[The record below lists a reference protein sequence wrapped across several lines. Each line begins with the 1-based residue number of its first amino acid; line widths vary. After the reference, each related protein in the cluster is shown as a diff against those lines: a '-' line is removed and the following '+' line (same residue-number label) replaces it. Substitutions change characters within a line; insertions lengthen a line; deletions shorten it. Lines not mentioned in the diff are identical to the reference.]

1 MQQRFTDKVAIITG
15 AGSGLGKATAL
26 GLAREGAKVVLVDI
40 NADALDQTVAEA
52 QAVGAEALK
61 LSVNVSTREACQGVI
76 SSAVEHFGKIDVLC
90 NIAGIVQIGHVGD
103 VNEDDFQRLFS
114 INLAA
119 PFWLSQAAIPHLI
132 KTHGNIVNCASQSSL
147 KGAAYVVPYSMTKS
161 GVVQMTRSMA
171 MEFIKQPIRINA
183 VSPGTMATNMM
194 GDTPFPEN
202 VEVDLFA
209 RYSGIREA
217 SVPEDVASMFLY
229 AASDEAKSV
238 HGAILCVD
246 GGVTAD

>member
-15 AGSGLGKATAL
+15 AASGLGRATAL
-26 GLAREGAKVVLVDI
+26 GFAGEGANVVLVDL
-40 NADALDQTVAEA
+40 NADLLAETATQAKAAGA
-52 QAVGAEALK
+52 QVLELPAD
-61 LSVNVSTREACQGVI
+61 VSTREACHNVVN
-76 SSAVEHFGKIDVLC
+76 SAVEHFGKIDVLC
-90 NIAGIVQIGHVGD
+90 NIAGVVQIGHVAD
-103 VNEDDFQRLFS
+103 VTEDIYQLLFDV
-114 INLAA
+114 NLAA

-132 KTHGNIVNCASQSSL
+132 KTQGNIVNCASQSSL
-147 KGAAYVVPYSMTKS
+147 KGAAYVVPYSMTKG

-171 MEFIKQPIRINA
+171 MEFIKEPIRINA

-194 GDTPFPEN
+194 GNTAFPEN

-217 SVPEDVASMFLY
+217 SVPEDVAAMFLF
-229 AASDEAKSV
+229 AASDAAKSV